1 MLLRDVPS
9 MLGRRVRPG
18 LSAIWLIPG
27 AISGSLPQTNAR
39 WQVSDAPEGLK
50 PAPAPPPPTK
60 GNTMKKS
67 TKTFAVAA
75 TALLLTTA
83 GATAAA
89 NAGAT
94 AGPASAGAAAGA
106 ATVPAA
112 LPAADVQP
120 VPANAV
126 QQDRITAGASAAAVG
141 AALAK
146 CQADKLPFVTVALV
160 DRFGTVQAVL
170 RGDNA
175 AAHTIEAAKQKA
187 YTAAAF
193 GAPTSELARR
203 INGPGPSIADL
214 PGTLFLAGGVPLK
227 VNGVS
232 VAGIGVGGAPDG
244 ALDEACASAGAAVLA
259 GTGK

>member
-1 MLLRDVPS
+1 
-9 MLGRRVRPG
+9 
-18 LSAIWLIPG
+18 
-27 AISGSLPQTNAR
+27 
-39 WQVSDAPEGLK
+39 
-50 PAPAPPPPTK
+50 
-60 GNTMKKS
+60 MKKS
-67 TKTFAVAA
+67 TKALAA
-75 TALLLTTA
+75 AAAGALMITA

-89 NAGAT
+89 NAGT
-94 AGPASAGAAAGA
+94 AGTTEAPVV
-106 ATVPAA
+106 VPAVDIQ
-112 LPAADVQP
+112 PAPETV
-120 VPANAV
+120 V
-126 QQDRITAGASAAAVG
+126 QQNRIAAGASAQAVT

-146 CQADKLPFVTVALV
+146 CQADKMPFVTVALV
-160 DRFGTVQAVL
+160 DRFGTVQALL

-203 INGPGPSIADL
+203 VNGNGPSIADL

-244 ALDEACASAGAAVLA
+244 ALDEACAAAGAEAIAGAA
-259 GTGK
+259 K